1 MTPALPFHLA
11 TFAGA
16 FLLFLVQPLMA
27 KQILPW
33 FGGAPAVWTT
43 CLLFFQVG
51 LVGGYLYAHVSRRL
65 GRRLQVWVHLSLL
78 AAAILMLPIIASPA
92 WKPPDASQPAL
103 RLLGLLTVTVAF
115 PYVMLSATAPLV
127 QDWFR
132 LAVPGRSPY
141 RLYVLSNAG
150 SLLALLS
157 YPIVVERYL
166 SVDVQAYLW
175 SAAFVVFAGTCA
187 LCAWQMRRATGGAAG
202 PAAVSSVR
210 GSARPPALDVTLWV
224 LLAACASGLLLA
236 VTNQLCQDVAVVP
249 LLWIVP
255 LSLYLATFI
264 VCFADLYRR
273 AWWVP
278 LFVAGLA
285 GTGYALAFTTSLS
298 VPLQAAA
305 LLLLLTAACMICH
318 GELVRIRPAGD
329 HLTAFYLA
337 LSVGGAVGGLFVA
350 LAAPALFVSYAELP
364 FLALLVPVL
373 LVATMFRDQSARR
386 ATPLPAWLV
395 LMPVIVFSG
404 VVVNVLRQA
413 PAGAATVAAS
423 RNFYGILRATE
434 GTAAGDRRIRRFYHG
449 RVLHG
454 AQFLD
459 PGLANVP
466 TAYFGEGSGVALA
479 LAAYRRGRGGPIRMG
494 VVGLGVGTLSA
505 WGRPGDLMRFFELN
519 PAVVEYARSF
529 FTFLHDSPAAIDV
542 VTGDGRLA
550 LEREMA
556 SAAGHASYDVLVI
569 DAFSGDSVPAHL
581 LTRECFELY
590 WTALRPDGALAIHIS
605 NHFLDLEPVVRGVAD
620 ELHLDAVKLV
630 GEGDPVHATRR
641 NEWMVVSRNPA
652 VLNTLRESGQAQPAA
667 PGRLVWTDRY
677 SSLVSVLR

>member
-1 MTPALPFHLA
+1 
-11 TFAGA
+11 
-16 FLLFLVQPLMA
+16 
-27 KQILPW
+27 
-33 FGGAPAVWTT
+33 
-43 CLLFFQVG
+43 
-51 LVGGYLYAHVSRRL
+51 
-65 GRRLQVWVHLSLL
+65 
-78 AAAILMLPIIASPA
+78 
-92 WKPPDASQPAL
+92 
-103 RLLGLLTVTVAF
+103 
-115 PYVMLSATAPLV
+115 
-127 QDWFR
+127 
-132 LAVPGRSPY
+132 
-141 RLYVLSNAG
+141 
-150 SLLALLS
+150 
-157 YPIVVERYL
+157 
-166 SVDVQAYLW
+166 
-175 SAAFVVFAGTCA
+175 
-187 LCAWQMRRATGGAAG
+187 
-202 PAAVSSVR
+202 
-210 GSARPPALDVTLWV
+210 
-224 LLAACASGLLLA
+224 
-236 VTNQLCQDVAVVP
+236 
-249 LLWIVP
+249 
-255 LSLYLATFI
+255 
-264 VCFADLYRR
+264 
-273 AWWVP
+273 
-278 LFVAGLA
+278 
-285 GTGYALAFTTSLS
+285 
-298 VPLQAAA
+298 
-305 LLLLLTAACMICH
+305 
-318 GELVRIRPAGD
+318 
-329 HLTAFYLA
+329 
-337 LSVGGAVGGLFVA
+337 
-350 LAAPALFVSYAELP
+350 
-364 FLALLVPVL
+364 
-373 LVATMFRDQSARR
+373 
-386 ATPLPAWLV
+386 
-395 LMPVIVFSG
+395 
-404 VVVNVLRQA
+404 VLRQA